1 MSAFWSKS
9 AVQRWSRSERT
20 VNVRENLIQYSESQ
34 ENLLQKTYYDVFSY
48 AFFVRRKLHLKMW
61 NLLTT
66 GVTTPKYENN
76 QLG

>member
-1 MSAFWSKS
+1 MNA
-9 AVQRWSRSERT
+9 
-20 VNVRENLIQYSESQ
+20 RENLIQYSESQ
-34 ENLLQKTYYDVFSY
+34 ENLLQKTYYEVFSY